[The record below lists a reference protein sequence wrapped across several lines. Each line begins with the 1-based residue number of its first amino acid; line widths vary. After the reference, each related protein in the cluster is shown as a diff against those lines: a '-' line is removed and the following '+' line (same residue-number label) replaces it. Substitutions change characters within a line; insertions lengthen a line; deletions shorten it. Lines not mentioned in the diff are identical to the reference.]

1 MDKLTPKSAANCNY
15 RLKHGPALS
24 RNELVKYLLR
34 IYEEKKEKDAN
45 FNRSRTSQAA

>member
-1 MDKLTPKSAANCNY
+1 MEKLTPQERSELQY